1 MSSNALRWARL
12 LPLIV
17 AAAPLVAQGVSTQL
31 AGRVLN
37 REGGAVA
44 AATVVIR
51 STETGFVR
59 TVQTD
64 ENGRYV
70 APLLPVGAYSV
81 TVSKAGFQT
90 ASNIRLN
97 LSLGDSAPLVV
108 RLAPETG
115 AVVEVIATSAQVD
128 TERATSAT
136 LLQTEELKELPLIGR
151 RWDNFAYLTPMVST
165 SSRGDLAIAGQRGVN
180 TTTTVDGAGYN
191 SSFFAGTL
199 GNEAGGTPYTMSV
212 EAIRE
217 FQVITDGASA
227 EFGRMGGGYLNAITK
242 SGTND
247 FSGSLFFYE
256 RPHGLVA
263 DSHLT
268 GKPVDDFTNRQYGFS
283 VGGPI
288 IADKLFYFVSGDFQ
302 RDSRPVVQVWG
313 DGPTNPVT
321 LNASNPADAVLLA
334 RGGDYASKR
343 DADTLFARLDW
354 ILNVDHS
361 LQFRVNRSEFTG
373 DNGTGYS
380 VAYDSTSLEE
390 GKTLSLVAQWN
401 WLINS
406 NWLSEFRA
414 NYLKEELPRTRR
426 SDHPQVNISRV
437 GRYGESLYNRAF
449 ESTDLQFSEILT
461 YSTPVLQV
469 RGGVDV
475 TFHDVM
481 ETFTPYGG
489 GSYYFRNLNDFRG
502 GNWGDYTQFFSLI
515 PGMSTAEAGTMD
527 EQEKELAAFVQAD
540 WRPNSQWKIGLGLR
554 WDRQEHPDFGIAD
567 FTGNAVAY
575 TRPGA
580 LTGRIPTNNA
590 ISPRLSF
597 SWTPAVDH
605 GRTVVRGSM
614 GSYVSRS
621 PSVFLYQVFTSNG
634 QRAAQIRVP
643 SGSLAAVAAVY
654 PSFVRGNSFNWSNP
668 FQLPEDAFTSNPTVF
683 SGAPPLVQTFDP
695 DFKNPETRRVHLE
708 VERAFG
714 KGWTLGLKTTYAKT
728 KNLERITDLNLAYLG
743 TNAYGRRMYNNT
755 LGLNWNNWSYVG
767 DPIRPNTSYSGMQV
781 YVSDA
786 ESKYQAGTFTV
797 RYQESDSPFTGQ
809 VAYTYARER
818 DNDSN
823 ERSFSGF
830 NAQDPNRLE
839 DEWSWSNNDRRHVV
853 SGYMTFREK
862 WLTNLVASFVFRY
875 ESGLPYNP
883 TYSVDI
889 NGDGQRNSDR
899 LLGVER
905 NAYREG
911 SRKNVDL
918 KLSRDLRFSKRYAL
932 NLSVEVSNLFN
943 QTARYN
949 RLNSVTARQLTPS
962 GVSPVR
968 YANPDDNPTLGYTLW
983 TLSQERRV
991 QLGARFSF

>member
-580 LTGRIPTNNA
+580 LTGRIPTNSA
-590 ISPRLSF
+590 ISPRFSF
-597 SWTPAVDH
+597 TWTPAADH
-605 GRTVVRGSM
+605 GRTVVRGSA

-634 QRAAQIRVP
+634 QRAAQIRINSSPAPV
-643 SGSLAAVAAVY
+643 LAAITAVY
-654 PSFVRGNSFNWSNP
+654 PDFLRGSSFNWNSP
-668 FQLPEDAFTSNPTVF
+668 FQLPEDAFTSNPSLF
-683 SGAPPLVQTFDP
+683 SGAPPQIQTFDP

-728 KNLERITDLNLAYLG
+728 KHLERVTDLNLSYLG
-743 TNAYGRRMYNNT
+743 ENANGRRIYNNNA
-755 LGLNWNNWSYVG
+755 GLAWTGSGSLV
-767 DPIRPNTSYSGMQV
+767 RPNTSYAGMQV

-786 ESKYQAGTFTV
+786 ESEYQAGTFTV
-797 RYQESDSPFTGQ
+797 RYQDSDSPFSGQ
-809 VAYTYARER
+809 LAYTYAREK

-830 NAQDPNRLE
+830 YAQDPNRLQ

-853 SGYMTFREK
+853 SGYLTFREK
-862 WLTNLVASFVFRY
+862 WLTNLVASFIFRFQ
-875 ESGLPYNP
+875 SGTPYNP
-883 TYSVDI
+883 TFSNDL
-889 NGDGQRNSDR
+889 NADGVRGNDR
-899 LLGVER
+899 PVGVER
-905 NAYREG
+905 NAYREA
-911 SRKNVDL
+911 SRKYVDL
-918 KLSRDLRFSKRYAL
+918 KLSRDIRFNKRFVL
-932 NLSVEVSNLFN
+932 NLSAEVSNLFN
-943 QTARYN
+943 QTARYT
-949 RLNSVTARQLTPS
+949 RLNSITGTDAAPVFNYTPDWS
-962 GVSPVR
+962 ISYGR
-968 YANPDDNPTLGYTLW
+968 
-983 TLSQERRV
+983 EV

>member
-1 MSSNALRWARL
+1 MSSNAPRWARL

-17 AAAPLVAQGVSTQL
+17 AAAPLMAQGVSTQL
-31 AGRVLN
+31 TGRVLN
-37 REGGAVA
+37 QASVPVA
-44 AATVVIR
+44 GATVVIR

-64 ENGRYV
+64 DNGRYV
-70 APLLPVGAYSV
+70 APLLPVGAYAV

-90 ASNIRLN
+90 ASNIRIT

-115 AVVEVIATSAQVD
+115 AVVEVVATSAQVD

-136 LLQTEELKELPLIGR
+136 LLQTEDLKELPLIGR

-180 TTTTVDGAGYN
+180 TTTAVDGAGYN

-247 FSGSLFFYE
+247 FSGSLFYYE
-256 RPHGLVA
+256 RPQGLVA
-263 DSHLT
+263 KSHLT
-268 GKPVDDFTNRQYGFS
+268 GKAVDDFTNRQYGFS

-288 IADKLFYFVSGDFQ
+288 IQDKLFYFVSGDFQ

-313 DGPTNPVT
+313 ESPTRPAPLDPAT
-321 LNASNPADAVLLA
+321 HAADAVLLA

-354 ILNVDHS
+354 IVNPDHS
-361 LQFRVNRSEFTG
+361 IQFRVNRSSFTG
-373 DNGTGYS
+373 DNGTGYN

-401 WLINS
+401 WVINA
-406 NWLSEFRA
+406 NWLSEFRT

-426 SDHPQVNISRV
+426 SDSPQVSISRV

-475 TFHDVM
+475 TLHDVM
-481 ETFTPYGG
+481 ETFTPIGG
-489 GSYYFRNLNDFRG
+489 GSYFFSSLTAFRRG
-502 GNWGDYTQFFSLI
+502 EWTDYTQFFPLVA
-515 PGMSTAEAGTMD
+515 GMSTAEAGTMD
-527 EQEKELAAFVQAD
+527 EKEKELAAFIQAD
-540 WRPNSQWKIGLGLR
+540 WRPNNQWKLGLGLR

-567 FTGNAVAY
+567 FTGNAASY

-597 SWTPAVDH
+597 TWTPAADN
-605 GRTVVRGSM
+605 GRTVVRGSL

-634 QRAAQIRVP
+634 QRAAQIRINSTP
-643 SGSLAAVAAVY
+643 APALAAITAAY
-654 PSFVRGNSFNWSNP
+654 PGFVRGTSFNWGSP
-668 FQLPEDAFTSNPTVF
+668 YQLPENAVTSTPALF
-683 SGAPPLVQTFDP
+683 ASAPPQIQTFDP

-714 KGWTLGLKTTYAKT
+714 KGWTLGLKTTYAET
-728 KNLERITDLNLAYLG
+728 KNLERITDLNLSYLG
-743 TNAYGRRMYNNT
+743 ENTYGRRIYNNSVGLGWTGSGT
-755 LGLNWNNWSYVG
+755 LL
-767 DPIRPNTSYSGMQV
+767 RPNTSYSGMQV

-786 ESKYQAGTFTV
+786 ESKYQAATV
-797 RYQESDSPFTGQ
+797 TARYQNSDSPFSGQ
-809 VAYTYARER
+809 LAYTYARDK

-830 NAQDPNRLE
+830 NTQDPNRLQ
-839 DEWSWSNNDRRHVV
+839 DDWSWSNNDRRHVV
-853 SGYMTFREK
+853 SGYLTFREK
-862 WLTNLVASFVFRY
+862 WLTNLVASFIFRY
-875 ESGLPYNP
+875 QTGTPYNP
-883 TYSVDI
+883 TFTNDL
-889 NGDGQRNSDR
+889 NADGVRGNDR
-899 LLGVER
+899 LVGVER
-905 NAYREG
+905 NAYREA
-911 SRKNVDL
+911 SRKYVDL
-918 KLSRDLRFSKRYAL
+918 KLSRDIRFTKRLML
-932 NLSVEVSNLFN
+932 NLSAEVSNLFN
-943 QTARYN
+943 QTARYTRLTSITGSDAAP
-949 RLNSVTARQLTPS
+949 RLNYTPDWTISYERQ
-962 GVSPVR
+962 
-968 YANPDDNPTLGYTLW
+968 
-983 TLSQERRV
+983 V